1 MSHTALQDYDRG
13 CILRVINFPSYTGR
27 QAQKSVRIL
36 VTFLVI
42 LVMAWFLRETRLGA
56 LLFIGSFVTLFAL
69 RKPFTALYKTWIRG
83 YAGEQH
89 VASMLSALPDSYTLV
104 TAFAIP
110 DAMQGDTDAI
120 LLGPHGLLVIEVK
133 TYEGQIE
140 FESGK
145 WYRRHTSKYRS
156 ALKSNPSQQLLRNTQ
171 SLVQFVTESMASMP
185 MQQQFPIPVHAC
197 VVFCETDKLTLID
210 NPRVHAI
217 RARDL
222 LALVNSLQPLLTV
235 PQIASI
241 ALLFNSARRM
251 ASPLQTH

>member
-36 VTFLVI
+36 LTCLVI
-42 LVMAWFLRETRLGA
+42 LIISWFLRESRLGA
-56 LLFIGSFVTLFAL
+56 MLYIGAVITLFAL

-83 YAGEQH
+83 YAGEQQ

-104 TAFAIP
+104 TAFAVP

-156 ALKSNPSQQLLRNTQ
+156 VLKSNPSQQVLRNAQ

-185 MQQQFPIPVHAC
+185 PQQQFPIPVHAC

-210 NPRVHAI
+210 NPRIHVI
-217 RARDL
+217 MARDL
-222 LALVNSLQPLLTV
+222 LPLVNSLQPVLTV

-241 ALLFNSARRM
+241 ALLFNSTRRM
-251 ASPLQTH
+251 APPLRSH